1 MVSKLIKTDDEIKEH
16 KRMKARQYRENRKQ
30 EYRDSVERMKKW
42 DEEHKEERER
52 LIMLDAAPRLKA
64 KAERDLKYPT
74 VLSPEYIKERQ
85 ERKDKIKQ
93 QCKERQ
99 LKLKQSKLINSLIVD
114 NNKNN

>member
-1 MVSKLIKTDDEIKEH
+1 MVSKPQKTVDEIREN

-30 EYRDSVERMKKW
+30 EHRDSVERMKKW

-52 LIMLDAAPRLKA
+52 LRMLDAMPRLKA
-64 KAERDLKYPT
+64 EAEWSLKYPS

-93 QCKERQ
+93 QRRERLLNVKQ
-99 LKLKQSKLINSLIVD
+99 TKLMNSI
-114 NNKNN
+114 